1 MPPEFAMRKIAGLVL
16 ALALACAAGVNAQT
30 ISAVR
35 PGSLIGP
42 WQGTLQVGANALRVI
57 FVLSDGDGGAM
68 RAVMYSIDQTAQPIA
83 ASAPVVQGSSVRIAI
98 PALQGTYE
106 ATLDASGT
114 TMTGTFTQA
123 GRPTPLVLTHATT
136 ETAWTIP
143 TPVRIAPMAADAP
156 LAFEVATIRPSKP
169 EAVGPN
175 YLVQGHRIATMKTS
189 LNDLISFAYGVHT
202 KQVAGGQDWMDT
214 EKYDLLAEPE
224 APGAPNDK
232 QLRGMIQKLLAERF
246 GLVFHREK
254 RELAVYALL
263 PTRTGAKLTK
273 SAGDPNGL
281 PGIGFGALGA
291 LRAVNATMTDL
302 AGVMQS
308 VVLDR
313 PVVDQAGVEGRY
325 DFSLTWTPDDSQFR
339 GLGGRIPPPSDAAT
353 APPGLFTAIQEQLG
367 LRLDSTRAPV
377 DVLVIDRAN
386 HPTPD

>member
-1 MPPEFAMRKIAGLVL
+1 M
-16 ALALACAAGVNAQT
+16 
-30 ISAVR
+30 S
-35 PGSLIGP
+35 
-42 WQGTLQVGANALRVI
+42 
-57 FVLSDGDGGAM
+57 
-68 RAVMYSIDQTAQPIA
+68 
-83 ASAPVVQGSSVRIAI
+83 
-98 PALQGTYE
+98 
-106 ATLDASGT
+106 
-114 TMTGTFTQA
+114 GTFTQA
-123 GRPTPLVLTHATT
+123 GRPLPLVLTHATA
-136 ETAWTIP
+136 EAAWTIP

-175 YLVQGHRIATMKTS
+175 FLAQGHRFATMKTS
-189 LNDLISFAYGVHT
+189 LNDLISFAYGVHA
-202 KQVAGGQDWMDT
+202 KQVVGGQDWMDT

-224 APGAPNDK
+224 AAGAPNDK
-232 QLRGMIQKLLAERF
+232 QLRGMVQKLLADRF
-246 GLVFHREK
+246 GLVFHRDK

-263 PTRTGAKLTK
+263 PGRTGAKLTK

-291 LRAVNATMTDL
+291 LRAVNATMTDF

-313 PVVDQAGVEGRY
+313 PVVDQAGVQGRY

-339 GLGGRIPPPSDAAT
+339 GLGVRVPPPSDAAS

-367 LRLDSTRAPV
+367 LRLDPTRAQV

-386 HPTPD
+386 HPTAD